1 MHGAKEGKD
10 GWLGAVDGAIPE
22 KKLGEFIRARKKRE
36 GEKTESK
43 GGAVQRLRRAGFTR
57 GAEEGVAESTVRE
70 VDDGGVEV
78 EEGSAS
84 AGVVKSAASPGA
96 AASLAA
102 GAAEERR
109 VLEAERGVGDR
120 AKVRLMQKRSEAR
133 ARLSEAEAGKR

>member
-1 MHGAKEGKD
+1 MLLFSCAVSSAQAPASVPPNDWAHTVKLNNGVAMPLIS
-10 GWLGAVDGAIPE
+10 LGTWQYSPA
-22 KKLGEFIRARKKRE
+22 
-36 GEKTESK
+36 
-43 GGAVQRLRRAGFTR
+43 
-57 GAEEGVAESTVRE
+57 VAESTVRE

-133 ARLSEAEAGKR
+133 ARRSEAEAGKR